1 MPRIDFDLRSHSQI
15 LHIIYYIATLESQ
28 TGGYIQLREVHI
40 KKIRQDLELLVFQTA
55 YLEFVLLLS
64 VRFQILT

>member
-28 TGGYIQLREVHI
+28 TGGCIQLREVHI
-40 KKIRQDLELLVFQTA
+40 KKIRPDLELLVFQTA
-55 YLEFVLLLS
+55 FLEYVLLIS
-64 VRFQILT
+64 VRFQIFT